1 MVRTIQ
7 YIGLGAYS
15 YDGLLSIYAIL
26 SSGALPKRVTIIS
39 VIRPADPPQGTHL
52 FLFWDWGHFKLTIVP
67 DGFTSGYVGTGPKAF
82 SLAICM
88 IRSKKIAIDEV
99 EVPDH
104 IFNSIKKRQASANI
118 FKEILAAREELPF
131 PFYDYVLQ
139 YHEELLERGKIWKE
153 FHWCEEEVD
162 QLTEAVSNIDDYDA
176 EIGKKLRRAIDKI
189 RSSEDRDEWQQIG
202 LLMRDSWILLMQ
214 KLCKEKSIDTSN
226 IGHNDVKAML
236 GKLKLEDEILG
247 LSKSAYALC
256 LKIQHDRNIT
266 RTVAQ
271 TCIVT
276 TITLMQTILYAVVL
290 AGRAGLEP
298 ATP

>member
-7 YIGLGAYS
+7 YIGLDGYS
-15 YDGLLSIYAIL
+15 FDGLLSIYAIL
-26 SSGALPKRVTIIS
+26 NSGALPKRVTIVS

-67 DGFTSGYVGTGPKAF
+67 GAFTSGYAGMGPKAF

-88 IRSKKIAIDEV
+88 IRNKKIPIDEV
-99 EVPDH
+99 EVPERV
-104 IFNSIKKRQASANI
+104 FNAIKKRQVSANI
-118 FKEILAAREELPF
+118 LKEILAKSEELLFPF
-131 PFYDYVLQ
+131 PDYVLQ
-139 YHEELLERGKIWKE
+139 YHGELLERGKIWRE
-153 FHWCEEEVD
+153 YYWCEHKID
-162 QLTEAVSNIDDYDA
+162 QLTEATSTIDDYDA
-176 EIGKKLRRAIDKI
+176 ELGKKLRSAIDKLQY
-189 RSSEDRDEWQQIG
+189 SEDREEWQQIG
-202 LLMRDSWILLMQ
+202 LLMRDSWIVLMQ

-266 RTVAQ
+266 RTIAQ
-271 TCIVT
+271 TCTVT
-276 TITLMQTILYAVVL
+276 TITLMQTILYAVEVKD
-290 AGRAGLEP
+290 
-298 ATP
+298 